1 MCFPGL
7 MYNGIKL
14 VIWSAV
20 PFNSRLP
27 AAEAGKMPK
36 SRRAKKANISIC
48 YDFDGTLIRGNMQEN
63 SFLPGVGK
71 NPSEFWAQ
79 VGRHAK
85 KHDMDEVLAYMHL
98 MLETAK
104 IADQPF
110 NREALRD
117 HGKRLDLFPGVA
129 TWFGRINEY
138 CKEAGATVEH
148 FVISSGLQEMIKG
161 SQIADEFKHVFA
173 SGFTYDANDVPV
185 FAARSVNYTTK
196 TQYLFRINKGI
207 LSSWDNDKIN
217 RYTPEEERPR
227 PFSRMIYIG
236 DGETDVPAMKMVNH
250 QGGYSIAVW
259 PSKEKARMTKEEKRK
274 KAIAEQL
281 VKDNRAQFV
290 AEANYEDD
298 GPVHRIVTMLIRRI
312 VDEYDLRMNLKAG

>member
-1 MCFPGL
+1 

-14 VIWSAV
+14 VIRSAI
-20 PFNSRLP
+20 PFNPRSP
-27 AAEAGKMPK
+27 VEEAEKMPK

-98 MLETAK
+98 MTEAARS
-104 IADQPF
+104 ADQPF

-138 CKEAGATVEH
+138 CREAGATVEH

-161 SQIADEFKHVFA
+161 SEIAGEFKHVFA
-173 SGFTYDANDVPV
+173 SGFSYDANGVPV

-207 LSSWDNDKIN
+207 LDSWDNEKIN
-217 RYTPEEERPR
+217 RYTPEEDRPR

-250 QGGYSIAVW
+250 QGGYSIVVW
-259 PSKEKARMTKEEKRK
+259 PSKKGARITPAEKKKKE
-274 KAIAEQL
+274 AAEQL
-281 VKDNRAQFV
+281 VNHNRAQFV
-290 AEANYEDD
+290 AEADYEDD